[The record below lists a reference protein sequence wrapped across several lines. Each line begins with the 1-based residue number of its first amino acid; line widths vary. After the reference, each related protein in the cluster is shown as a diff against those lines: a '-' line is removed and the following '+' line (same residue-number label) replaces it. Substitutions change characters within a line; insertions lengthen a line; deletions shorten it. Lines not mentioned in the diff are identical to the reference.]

1 MCLIVLSVF
10 VCFLFQI
17 GVCSLEL
24 LWLTVDCSLVYF
36 VIKLRAPFYRTPFSW
51 EDPAAWVR
59 SFTQNNC
66 TCFCSGPSRPVVCWA
81 VIELISQ
88 VRVVG
93 PQRSC
98 TFGPT
103 SQELRFWFLLWRLK
117 KKKSKP
123 PVEADI
129 SLDISSC
136 WRTWFSLSTLALR
149 LQATRSWLLQ
159 SVSAPTPYLV
169 PPHSLIPDPSGH
181 IDRPPV
187 GHAQFSL
194 LPPPPTHKPQS
205 HQLHHWRFMRSL
217 SKS

>member
-117 KKKSKP
+117 KKNPNLQWRRISALTFPLAEGHGFPCLLLLWGCRPHGPGFSK
-123 PVEADI
+123 V
-129 SLDISSC
+129 SQLQ
-136 WRTWFSLSTLALR
+136 LLTLCH
-149 LQATRSWLLQ
+149 
-159 SVSAPTPYLV
+159 PTASFLTQ
-169 PPHSLIPDPSGH
+169 
-181 IDRPPV
+181 V
-187 GHAQFSL
+187 GI
-194 LPPPPTHKPQS
+194 
-205 HQLHHWRFMRSL
+205 
-217 SKS
+217 